1 MTTLTVFLAALAYVA
16 ISIPVTLWICQR
28 IFRYSSEDKDE

>member
-16 ISIPVTLWICQR
+16 ISIPVTLWLCPR
-28 IFRYSSEDKDE
+28 IFRFTPKDE

>member
-16 ISIPVTLWICQR
+16 ISIPVTLWICPR
-28 IFRYSSEDKDE
+28 LFRFCDKESEQ

>member
-16 ISIPVTLWICQR
+16 ISIPVTLWICPR
-28 IFRYSSEDKDE
+28 LFRFTSEDNGE